1 MGDGN
6 YVKYSL
12 LLGVSHSYESDGI
25 YHFALIDAHLCHP
38 YHYHPSFSGKLWDV
52 VIMPP
57 IRCERCLG
65 KWPRCSV
72 R

>member
-38 YHYHPSFSGKLWDV
+38 YHTLRFQANFGTLSLCHP
-52 VIMPP
+52 
-57 IRCERCLG
+57 
-65 KWPRCSV
+65 
-72 R
+72 